1 MVDDLG
7 DLLGVALE
15 DADHLLR
22 VLVEDGA
29 VAVAARRDDFAR
41 VLLVYVKGE
50 NSRHGGAV

>member
-15 DADHLLR
+15 DADHLFG

-29 VAVAARRDDFAR
+29 VPVAAGGDDLAR
-41 VLLVYVKGE
+41 VLLVYVQ
-50 NSRHGGAV
+50 